1 MALVAALTLILVLTG
16 FYLSW
21 RATRLD
27 RLHHRVETSWAA
39 LDAALLRR
47 GAAVFSLVAADVLDH
62 QASRDLAGAATAARR
77 AGSAE
82 REFLE
87 SRLSHVMRTEL
98 ERPDLPAQA
107 LPSVAEITEAAKGV
121 HMARTFHN
129 DAVADT
135 RRVRRSR
142 LVRALRL
149 AGHAA
154 LPDFFEMDDRPPRPA
169 GAQSRA
175 DSGSEKGVTGRNAE
189 PGDNTDRADD

>member
-1 MALVAALTLILVLTG
+1 MAVLAPALVLIG

-21 RATRLD
+21 RITRLD

-47 GAAVFSLVAADVLDH
+47 GAAVFDLVAAGVLDQ
-62 QASRDLAGAATAARR
+62 QASRELAGAATAARR
-77 AGSAE
+77 AGAAE

-98 ERPDLPAQA
+98 ERPDLPA
-107 LPSVAEITEAAKGV
+107 PVVPCVEEITEAAKGV

-135 RRVRRSR
+135 RRARRSR
-142 LVRALRL
+142 LVRGLRL

-154 LPDFFEMDDRPPRPA
+154 LPDFFEMDDRPPRPS
-169 GAQSRA
+169 GARSRSA
-175 DSGSEKGVTGRNAE
+175 PRPEKGVTGRNDE
-189 PGDNTDRADD
+189 PDDITDRASD